1 MKGDDPGNPG
11 DPGSRAVPPGG
22 AASRIAGWGEA
33 VWGGNGMGSRL
44 ARAGLTPFSLLYGAA
59 VAWRNRGFDHARLS
73 GALPQMPLPA
83 LSVGNLSVGGTG
95 KTPVSA
101 WFVSR
106 LRERGAVP
114 AVLLRGYGDDEWRVH
129 TILNPG
135 VKVIANPDRVAG
147 AAAAL
152 SAGADCVVLDDGFQH
167 RRASRV
173 SDVVLLNADHWG
185 NGAMRLLPAG
195 PFREPLASLG
205 RATAVVITAKT
216 AQPKQIRS
224 LRQLVERRVMAEKI
238 AVIRLQ
244 PDRLAAVVPGFES
257 TARSES
263 DAGNAGN
270 AGNAGSDEAAP
281 PLAAGLRVYTISAIA
296 DPAAFEQQLETAGV
310 SVLGRYR
317 FADHHQFDRVEVEN
331 IARVAAGGDGFVCTL
346 KDAVKLAPLW
356 PAFVRPLWY
365 LSQTVVVEHGF
376 EVLVREC
383 DRTLAARATT
393 TFTAG

>member
-1 MKGDDPGNPG
+1 MEGDGAGYSGEDTL
-11 DPGSRAVPPGG
+11 RAVPPGSV
-22 AASRIAGWGEA
+22 ASRMAGLGEA
-33 VWGGNGMGSRL
+33 VWSGTGMGSRL
-44 ARAGLTPFSLLYGAA
+44 ARAGLAPFSLLYGAA

-73 GALPQMPLPA
+73 GVLPQMPLPV

-106 LRERGAVP
+106 LREKGAVP

-129 TILNPG
+129 TVLNPG
-135 VKVIANPDRVAG
+135 VIVVANPDRVAG

-173 SDVVLLNADHWG
+173 SDVVLINADHWG
-185 NGAMRLLPAG
+185 NGATRLLPAG
-195 PFREPLASLG
+195 PFREPLSSLG

-216 AQPKQIRS
+216 AQPKQIES
-224 LRQLVERRVMAEKI
+224 LRQLVESHVMAEKI
-238 AVIRLQ
+238 AVLRLK
-244 PDRLAAVVPGFES
+244 PDRLAAVVSGIGS
-257 TARSES
+257 AGRSES
-263 DAGNAGN
+263 DAGNAGSE
-270 AGNAGSDEAAP
+270 GRDEAVP
-281 PLAAGLRVYTISAIA
+281 PLAAGLRAYTISAIA
-296 DPAAFEQQLETAGV
+296 DPAAFEQQLEIAGV

-317 FADHHQFDRVEVEN
+317 FPDHHQFDRVEVEK